1 MKEVTLVTGNLGKWK
16 IASNIFKKYNIKLL
30 QEKMETPEIQS
41 YDVEEVSKYS
51 AIYAA
56 KKLNKPVIKSDVGY
70 YIEEL
75 NGFPGPLLKYI
86 NGMLMSED
94 ILKLLENKQN
104 RKIKLKECLTYAD
117 ETGKVKQFISIEEA
131 TISTKPFGEGSPF
144 DKIVILQGDKL
155 PKSMN
160 TEEENLKH
168 FEKQLVIYDDMA
180 KYLIEED

>member
-1 MKEVTLVTGNLGKWK
+1 MEEITLVTGNLGKWK

-30 QEKMETPEIQS
+30 QEKMKTPEMQS
-41 YDVEEVSKYS
+41 YDVEEVSKHS

-70 YIEEL
+70 YIEDL
-75 NGFPGPLLKYI
+75 NGFPGPFLKYI
-86 NGMLMSED
+86 NGMLTSED

-117 ETGKVKQFISIEEA
+117 ENGKVKQFISIEEA
-131 TISTKPFGEGSPF
+131 TISTTSMGEGSTF

-155 PKSMN
+155 PKAMN

-168 FEKQLVIYDDMA
+168 FEKQLVIYDAMA
-180 KYLIEED
+180 KFLTEED